1 MLVRLFGAL
10 MIALPILFWGSSQVS
25 AQGAQCNTLKSRS
38 CGARDDCT
46 WVSSYKTKK
55 GASVSAYCRSKG
67 KKAGKSTKKKS
78 TSKTTSNFNKKT
90 TTKKSTAKKTT
101 TKKTAAKKSTAK
113 KSTKKTTAKKKS
125 TAKKKTAAAKKT
137 STSKAKK

>member
-1 MLVRLFGAL
+1 MLLRLFGTL
-10 MIALPILFWGSSQVS
+10 MIALPVLFSGPAEVS

-55 GASVSAYCRSKG
+55 GVSVAAYCRSKG
-67 KKAGKSTKKKS
+67 NRAGKSTKKKPAA
-78 TSKTTSNFNKKT
+78 KTTSNFNKKT
-90 TTKKSTAKKTT
+90 TTKKTTAKKTT
-101 TKKTAAKKSTAK
+101 TKKTAAKKSTTK
-113 KSTKKTTAKKKS
+113 KSTAKKT